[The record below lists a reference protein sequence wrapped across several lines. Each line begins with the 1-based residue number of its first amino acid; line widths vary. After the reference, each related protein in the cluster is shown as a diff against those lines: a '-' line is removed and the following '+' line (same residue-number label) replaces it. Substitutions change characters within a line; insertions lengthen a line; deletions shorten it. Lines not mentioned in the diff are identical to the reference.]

1 MGWCVHSDRL
11 DEGPRKGAGC
21 ATDSATGDCCHCHT
35 CVLRTAVKL
44 RSQKSIPVS
53 LNWLVVGPTVGA
65 RQRSCQQNAAPLQN
79 ALVPCVEVLVGL
91 AAACDV
97 GIEAADLDAVPSE
110 ARRARSPRC
119 DMHMSACRCKNVQWS
134 CLCSAMRMCVG
145 VCTVGA
151 CVRVLARAR
160 VCVLRRHCRTRLP
173 ASETARPFPSCA
185 TTGPAPRARGHPPWR
200 TVHGTFFAKSK
211 SRVKRERSFSLYGHR
226 KPGYGRSERSYGLS
240 WTDIDRTR

>member
-1 MGWCVHSDRL
+1 MAHASWHPQKVAASCTAARRWRMLV
-11 DEGPRKGAGC
+11 
-21 ATDSATGDCCHCHT
+21 CCGRACMAFKAELAHAA
-35 CVLRTAVKL
+35 RY
-44 RSQKSIPVS
+44 S
-53 LNWLVVGPTVGA
+53 PTVGA
-65 RQRSCQQNAAPLQN
+65 RQRSCQQNAAPLQS
-79 ALVPCVEVLVGL
+79 ALEPCVEVLVGL

-151 CVRVLARAR
+151 CVRVLARAC
-160 VCVLRRHCRTRLP
+160 VCVLRRHCRTRLL
-173 ASETARPFPSCA
+173 ASETALPFLSCA

-200 TVHGTFFAKSK
+200 TVHGTFFP
-211 SRVKRERSFSLYGHR
+211 SLIVT
-226 KPGYGRSERSYGLS
+226 SN
-240 WTDIDRTR
+240 

>member
-1 MGWCVHSDRL
+1 MLACCGRACVAFKAQLAHAARYS
-11 DEGPRKGAGC
+11 
-21 ATDSATGDCCHCHT
+21 
-35 CVLRTAVKL
+35 
-44 RSQKSIPVS
+44 
-53 LNWLVVGPTVGA
+53 PTVGA

-151 CVRVLARAR
+151 CVRVRSRAR
-160 VCVLRRHCRTRLP
+160 VCVCCAGTAERAYSRRKRPSRSRAALPPDLRLAREGTRHGALFTELF
-173 ASETARPFPSCA
+173 SRP
-185 TTGPAPRARGHPPWR
+185 W
-200 TVHGTFFAKSK
+200 V
-211 SRVKRERSFSLYGHR
+211 
-226 KPGYGRSERSYGLS
+226 
-240 WTDIDRTR
+240 